1 MAEPRNDEVARRDAE
16 TTDPRN
22 PPNSVLSKDAR
33 RAAVMSY
40 FVPIVVLFIVIGGA
54 LVYWS
59 TRSPEAP
66 KEGQRTE
73 VGTIGRTDGGFD
85 PKPAPNSTS
94 DEIKFRAGDL
104 TPVTSVSDLA
114 AVEAREMAG
123 RRVEIDEAKVDS
135 VSGNV
140 VWLRDGDRKFA
151 VVTPEGAPSV
161 KAGSKVAVT
170 GRIEPDDAGAT
181 RIVADRVTGK

>member
-1 MAEPRNDEVARRDAE
+1 MAEPRNDEVSRREAE

-22 PPNSVLSKDAR
+22 PPNSVLSKEAR

-59 TRSPEAP
+59 TRSPEPP

-85 PKPAPNSTS
+85 PAPAPNSTS
-94 DEIKFRAGDL
+94 DEIKFRTGDL
-104 TPVTSVSDLA
+104 TPITHVSDLSS
-114 AVEAREMAG
+114 VEAHQMAG
-123 RRVEIDEAKVDS
+123 RRVDLDDAKVES
-135 VSGNV
+135 VSGSTL
-140 VWLRDGDRKFA
+140 WLRDDDRKFA
-151 VVTPEGAPSV
+151 VVMPEGTPSV

-170 GRIEPDDAGAT
+170 GRIEPDDNGEP
-181 RIVADRVTGK
+181 RIIADRVTAK